1 VTYSLGLTELSTPPW
16 RHVGTGAGLVVSA
29 ALGAVSCLA
38 GTVVHREAVFSGG
51 VAIVPYGLALALAT
65 TWSVGW
71 AMRQAFGAAGGV
83 CVVVGWLVALAWLLL
98 GRPEGDFV
106 VANDWLGWGLLAGGV
121 IVLGLLVASSVGRTG
136 D

>member
-1 VTYSLGLTELSTPPW
+1 
-16 RHVGTGAGLVVSA
+16 
-29 ALGAVSCLA
+29 
-38 GTVVHREAVFSGG
+38 
-51 VAIVPYGLALALAT
+51 
-65 TWSVGW
+65 
-71 AMRQAFGAAGGV
+71 MRQVFGAAGGV
-83 CVVVGWLVALAWLLL
+83 CVVVGWLLALAWLLL

>member
-1 VTYSLGLTELSTPPW
+1 
-16 RHVGTGAGLVVSA
+16 
-29 ALGAVSCLA
+29 
-38 GTVVHREAVFSGG
+38 VVHREAVFAGS
-51 VAIVPYGLALALAT
+51 VAVVPYGLALALAT

-71 AMRQAFGAAGGV
+71 AMRQVFGAAGGV
-83 CVVVGWLVALAWLLL
+83 CVVVGWLLALAWLLL